1 MKNFAVYN
9 ASAGSGKTFTLVK
22 EYLKIALGSENDG
35 QYKNILAVTFT
46 NKAAAEMKE
55 RVISAL
61 QALSGKTKL
70 EGTPKHLQQSLL
82 LSKEEG
88 GLGISSETLQNR
100 SEKVLKSILHNYSN
114 FSIGTIDKFT
124 HKVIRT
130 FAHDLHL
137 PLNFDIELNENEV
150 LDKSI
155 DMLIAQI
162 GANEKVTK
170 LLIEYAEKKADD
182 EQSWHIE
189 KDLKDFSK
197 NLLKEDGEKYLQTLK
212 NLTVDDFENIK
223 KDITKEVKQ
232 FEEKVKSLSEKVLQ
246 ELQNKGIEEGSFS
259 RSFYPAYWKKV
270 QNFTDFSPTA
280 TMLKIINGEQNWYA
294 QKVDTHQKNL
304 IDDHEQDLIAWF
316 SELQDFLTENESN
329 YRINLLLIKNLYNLA
344 VLNEIEKLITEYKK
358 ENSVLSI
365 SDFNKRIAQIVASE
379 PMPFIYE
386 RLGER
391 YQHYLIDEF
400 QDTSIVQWH
409 NLIPLVDNSLAGGNY
424 SMIVGD
430 AKQAI
435 YRFRGGEVE
444 QIIKLP
450 NIYNHNNNQILL
462 ERQQAFIRNHSPED
476 LKANYRSKAEIV
488 EFNNRFFNFISAHLS
503 EDYKHIYENLAQEF
517 NPENK
522 GGGVAIDFIDTEDN
536 DEFDELTYQKIT
548 AIIEETT
555 NSNNQYKLEDIAIL
569 TRDNKNGSAIASE
582 LLGKGIPVVSSES
595 LLLNSSKDVQFVLN
609 VFHYLANPHEA
620 SYQLPILNYLINHQF
635 QEDQLIDVY
644 QAKNAETL
652 NNYLVRK
659 NISIDYQ
666 TIANYSLYE
675 LTEYIIK
682 HFSLDG
688 DVNIYL
694 QFFLDKVQEYAS
706 RFDNSVI
713 NFLEWWKAKS
723 DKFSVVIPEGI
734 DAVKVMS
741 IHKSKGLEFPVV
753 IYPYATSESKNTE
766 KFTWIQETDTEQ
778 LPVAIVPIIKELQ
791 QTKLADI
798 YNTEEN
804 KSILDL
810 INILYVA
817 FTRPKDRLYILT
829 KEYHQPKN
837 ESQSTKVY
845 VNKLL
850 QSYCE
855 QCQQNKNKEGTYFFG
870 SFLPNQNINTDEFV
884 NSNEEFKEVVYNNWR
899 DKIAVSLQAPENWEV
914 ENPETAA
921 EHGKLMHHILAEIK
935 TKEDVEQVLHRY
947 FIDGTVNEE
956 EAKTIQNEID
966 DLLKDP
972 IIEPFFTEFEE
983 LNNERAILLPSGET
997 YQPDRVVK
1005 KAGQTY
1011 ILDYK
1016 TGQKEKHHEKQLLNY
1031 QSILLQMGYQ
1041 NVSSYLLY
1049 LKDKELVAVN

>member
-1 MKNFAVYN
+1 M
-9 ASAGSGKTFTLVK
+9 
-22 EYLKIALGSENDG
+22 
-35 QYKNILAVTFT
+35 
-46 NKAAAEMKE
+46 
-55 RVISAL
+55 
-61 QALSGKTKL
+61 
-70 EGTPKHLQQSLL
+70 
-82 LSKEEG
+82 
-88 GLGISSETLQNR
+88 
-100 SEKVLKSILHNYSN
+100 
-114 FSIGTIDKFT
+114 
-124 HKVIRT
+124 
-130 FAHDLHL
+130 
-137 PLNFDIELNENEV
+137 
-150 LDKSI
+150 
-155 DMLIAQI
+155 
-162 GANEKVTK
+162 
-170 LLIEYAEKKADD
+170 
-182 EQSWHIE
+182 
-189 KDLKDFSK
+189 
-197 NLLKEDGEKYLQTLK
+197 
-212 NLTVDDFENIK
+212 
-223 KDITKEVKQ
+223 
-232 FEEKVKSLSEKVLQ
+232 
-246 ELQNKGIEEGSFS
+246 
-259 RSFYPAYWKKV
+259 
-270 QNFTDFSPTA
+270 
-280 TMLKIINGEQNWYA
+280 
-294 QKVDTHQKNL
+294 
-304 IDDHEQDLIAWF
+304 
-316 SELQDFLTENESN
+316 
-329 YRINLLLIKNLYNLA
+329 
-344 VLNEIEKLITEYKK
+344 
-358 ENSVLSI
+358 
-365 SDFNKRIAQIVASE
+365 
-379 PMPFIYE
+379 
-386 RLGER
+386 
-391 YQHYLIDEF
+391 
-400 QDTSIVQWH
+400 
-409 NLIPLVDNSLAGGNY
+409 
-424 SMIVGD
+424 
-430 AKQAI
+430 
-435 YRFRGGEVE
+435 
-444 QIIKLP
+444 
-450 NIYNHNNNQILL
+450 
-462 ERQQAFIRNHSPED
+462 
-476 LKANYRSKAEIV
+476 
-488 EFNNRFFNFISAHLS
+488 
-503 EDYKHIYENLAQEF
+503 
-517 NPENK
+517 
-522 GGGVAIDFIDTEDN
+522 
-536 DEFDELTYQKIT
+536 
-548 AIIEETT
+548 
-555 NSNNQYKLEDIAIL
+555 
-569 TRDNKNGSAIASE
+569 
-582 LLGKGIPVVSSES
+582 
-595 LLLNSSKDVQFVLN
+595 
-609 VFHYLANPHEA
+609 
-620 SYQLPILNYLINHQF
+620 
-635 QEDQLIDVY
+635 
-644 QAKNAETL
+644 
-652 NNYLVRK
+652 
-659 NISIDYQ
+659 
-666 TIANYSLYE
+666 YE

-914 ENPETAA
+914 ENPETAT